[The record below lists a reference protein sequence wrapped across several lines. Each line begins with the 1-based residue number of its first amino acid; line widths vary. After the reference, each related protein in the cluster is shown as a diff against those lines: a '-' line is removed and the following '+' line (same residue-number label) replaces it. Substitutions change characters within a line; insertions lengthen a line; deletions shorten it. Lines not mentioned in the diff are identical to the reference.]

1 MIELDTVTV
10 ESLIADKTAAQARYA
25 ATVLHA
31 AEYVETVTL
40 RELSG
45 DHTLVPDDVE
55 ASAAAEV
62 AAALSVS
69 GSAVS
74 EWRALSAS
82 ARPAVREAFAAGRLA
97 YPAFRTVVRSLAG
110 VPGLTEANVQDI
122 LTAAQRCTT
131 GAVAA
136 AVDRI
141 LARVDPEWHRTARNR
156 ATAERT
162 LTVRRLARG
171 QAELRLRGPQ
181 EQIAAARRAVVGTA
195 RTLCQAK
202 HVPASARLFDAAV
215 ATLTG
220 ERPACTCTMPEC
232 SSPGGDAEKPRM
244 LACIVLDAATAAGL
258 AGEPGHLVGWGPVP
272 ADVARALA
280 ADATWQALITDA
292 LTDDTDTRPDLRE
305 VRRSRRHPPGWTPRG
320 GEIRS
325 RVTDTVDTHL
335 RELRML
341 ADRYPDDLARRRGPN
356 PDGHGGRHIPPAG
369 ALTYRP
375 SDAVV
380 MAVTT
385 RYSSCVHPGC
395 GVPSADCDLD
405 HIVPFDHSDPLRGGW
420 TIIDNLE
427 PLCRHHHGLKTRGQ
441 WTYRALEHGI
451 IHIRDPRGRDY
462 FTAPE
467 LPVRGHSHSLEER
480 TLDAPKDGPE
490 DTLRWSA

>member
-1 MIELDTVTV
+1 MDTVTV
-10 ESLIADKTAAQARYA
+10 ESLIADKTAAQAQHA
-25 ATVLHA
+25 ATVLNA
-31 AEYVETVTL
+31 AEYIETVTL

-45 DHTLVPDDVE
+45 DHTLVPEDVE

-74 EWRALSAS
+74 EWRTLSAS
-82 ARPAVREAFAAGRLA
+82 ARPAVREAFAAGRLP
-97 YPAFRTVVRSLAG
+97 YSAFRTVVRSLAG
-110 VPGLTEANVQDI
+110 VPGLTEANVQEI
-122 LTAAQRCTT
+122 LAVAERCTT

-136 AVDRI
+136 AVDRV
-141 LARVDPEWHRTARNR
+141 LARLDSAWHRTARNR

-181 EQIAAARRAVVGTA
+181 EQIAAARRAVADTA
-195 RTLCQAK
+195 RTLCHALD
-202 HVPASARLFDAAV
+202 VPNGARLFDAAV

-220 ERPACTCTMPEC
+220 ERPACACEMPEC
-232 SSPGGDAEKPRM
+232 SSRHAERPGM

-280 ADATWQALITDA
+280 ADATWQALITSTLGEHGD
-292 LTDDTDTRPDLRE
+292 TPDDIRE
-305 VRRSRRHPPGWTPRG
+305 VRRTRRHPPGWSPG
-320 GEIRS
+320 DGEIRS
-325 RVTDTVDTHL
+325 RFTDAVDEYL
-335 RELRML
+335 DELRML
-341 ADRYPDDLARRRGPN
+341 ADKFPDDLARRRGPN

-375 SDAVV
+375 TDAVA

-467 LPVRGHSHSLEER
+467 LPVRAHSDSVEEISP
-480 TLDAPKDGPE
+480 APPRDGPE